1 MFELEMN
8 GQVYQFNFG
17 MGFLREIN
25 KTTTVPV
32 KDIPGKVTN
41 MGMQYAF
48 AELLDG
54 NVETLCDI
62 LYIANKSQSPRL
74 TKATIDTYI
83 DDEGTDID
91 ALFDQVIDFLKN
103 TNATKKEA
111 QTVLKKVE
119 EAQEEEKRKKEQK
132 KEKE

>member
-54 NVETLCDI
+54 NVETLCDV

-74 TKATIDTYI
+74 TKAAIDTYI

-91 ALFDQVIDFLKN
+91 TLFDQVIDFLKN
-103 TNATKKEA
+103 TNATKKE
-111 QTVLKKVE
+111 THCLSGTWFE
-119 EAQEEEKRKKEQK
+119 YGRPGILSRFCD
-132 KEKE
+132 

>member
-54 NVETLCDI
+54 NVETLCDV

-74 TKATIDTYI
+74 TKTAIDTYI

-91 ALFDQVIDFLKN
+91 TLFDQVIDFLKN
-103 TNATKKEA
+103 TNATKKET
-111 QTVLKKVE
+111 QTVLKRVT
-119 EAQEEEKRKKEQK
+119 EAQEQEKQK
-132 KEKE
+132 NQEK

>member
-1 MFELEMN
+1 MN

-54 NVETLCDI
+54 NVETLCDV

-74 TKATIDTYI
+74 TKAAIDTYI

-103 TNATKKEA
+103 TNATKKET
-111 QTVLKKVE
+111 QTVLKRVT
-119 EAQEEEKRKKEQK
+119 EAQEQEKQK
-132 KEKE
+132 NQEK

>member
-54 NVETLCDI
+54 NVETLCDV

-74 TKATIDTYI
+74 TKADIDTYI
-83 DDEGTDID
+83 DDEGTNID

-103 TNATKKEA
+103 TNATKKET
-111 QTVLKKVE
+111 QTVLKRVTA
-119 EAQEEEKRKKEQK
+119 AQEQEKQK
-132 KEKE
+132 NQEK